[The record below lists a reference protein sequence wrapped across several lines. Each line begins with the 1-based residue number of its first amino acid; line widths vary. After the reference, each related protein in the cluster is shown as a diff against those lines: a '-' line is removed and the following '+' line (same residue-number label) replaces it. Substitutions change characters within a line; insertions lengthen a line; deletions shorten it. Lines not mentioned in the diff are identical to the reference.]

1 MPTRSHTYWC
11 NRSPSIFTL
20 QGDRRC
26 CFPPTFPVH
35 DFEALIEKFSTPAL
49 KSITMMYVDLKGFTA
64 FCGSVLGNKAD
75 QIINTL
81 NCFFS
86 SAVPC
91 VLEYGGTIDKFQGD
105 GFIALF
111 NAYQDCPI
119 MP

>member
-1 MPTRSHTYWC
+1 
-11 NRSPSIFTL
+11 
-20 QGDRRC
+20 
-26 CFPPTFPVH
+26 
-35 DFEALIEKFSTPAL
+35 
-49 KSITMMYVDLKGFTA
+49 MMYVDLKGFTA

-105 GFIALF
+105 GFHCIVQRLSRLSRSCHKRRSLRGSLKDERWPEFKEQFYKLMDSTYGRLLDTDAFTLGLKIGIV
-111 NAYQDCPI
+111 QP
-119 MP
+119 M